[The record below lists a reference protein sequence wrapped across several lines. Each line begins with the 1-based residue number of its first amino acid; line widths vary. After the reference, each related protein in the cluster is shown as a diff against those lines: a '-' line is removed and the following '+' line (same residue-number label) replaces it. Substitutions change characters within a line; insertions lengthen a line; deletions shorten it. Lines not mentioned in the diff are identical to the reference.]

1 MLMTLW
7 ISRSDCPSRH
17 DNDESIHP
25 DSSPASGVSRVP
37 AGNRGCPQDSLYFIE
52 INFLLQASDF
62 YSLFRFQQFVD
73 FRWILNNFH
82 GID

>member
-37 AGNRGCPQDSLYFIE
+37 AGIGGDLKIFLILLNPPFGYKHQISTVCSDS
-52 INFLLQASDF
+52 NKLLI
-62 YSLFRFQQFVD
+62 FVG
-73 FRWILNNFH
+73 F
-82 GID
+82 